1 MTLFLKA
8 GGMLTDY
15 LKPDVDPFTRR
26 VEAAEGQTLREILES
41 IGLPPGHVAMAFLD
55 SRLVNLA
62 YTPKD
67 GDVITLRPPV
77 QGG

>member
-1 MTLFLKA
+1 MTIQIRA

-15 LKPDVDPFTRR
+15 LKPDIDPFTRV
-26 VEAAEGQTLREILES
+26 VEAVEGQTLRQVLES
-41 IGLPPGHVAMAFLD
+41 IGVPPGHVAMAFVD
-55 SRLVNLA
+55 GRLINLS